1 MRKTRTRRAVR
12 RSVTLPAEL
21 AQQVDSIAERR
32 RLPNQRVLLELI
44 ENGIAA
50 RKKAEQDFF
59 DLAERFRNA
68 SDPEQARK
76 LGDELGKFVFGD

>member
-1 MRKTRTRRAVR
+1 MNKRGSRKAVR

-21 AQQVDSIAERR
+21 ARQVDSMAQRR

-44 ENGIAA
+44 ENGMEA
-50 RKKAEQDFF
+50 RKKAEREFF
-59 DLAERFRNA
+59 DLAQRFRDA

-76 LGDELGKFVFGD
+76 LGDQLGKFVFGE